1 MPRKFNV
8 LQIGGTDLEYLFTHK
23 PEVTWDYFDTQ
34 LFEFDS
40 GYIDS
45 IKEIVEE
52 SGQFDL
58 VFIQANLTDALTQLL
73 HIVSHPYNT
82 LVDAQY
88 WPSGYDELDLV
99 QRYLIR
105 PIHYDTTDDLH
116 DKLISISFPGQYGDK
131 VSPARTHIQSPSHIE
146 VIHYG
151 NRKIQLKGHFGD
163 ELIPVLNWQ
172 QNLVYDKDKVIEVWP
187 EFRTEGDVTL
197 EYTFRLVSLNP
208 EEGVLEKIVLSEE
221 ALAEPLYLQRRPYT
235 AYISTSVSVKGSGTV
250 HIGAVHKRLSHIEF
264 GHLLLGS
271 HRFVDE
277 NREEFFYYFNPGDF
291 KPPLNVYFSGYREAE
306 GFEAYFLMNQLGAPF
321 LLISDPRI
329 QGGAFYL
336 GSDTYEN
343 GIKQVITD
351 TLNQL
356 GFKEDDLI
364 LSGLSMGS
372 FGALY
377 YGAQLNPKGINVGKP
392 LVNVGTIA
400 KNMKLLRPNDFETS
414 LDIALS
420 PEHTM
425 TESSQTNTDLKHIK
439 DLDNKFWN
447 VFSNRHIS
455 DTSIAI
461 TYMKNDD
468 YDQSAFEDLL
478 PVLSRHHVHLMN
490 KAVPGRHNDDTSTVV
505 NWFMNFY
512 HILLKDHF
520 GRDNHAK

>member
-105 PIHYDTTDDLH
+105 PIHY
-116 DKLISISFPGQYGDK
+116 
-131 VSPARTHIQSPSHIE
+131 
-146 VIHYG
+146 G
-151 NRKIQLKGHFGD
+151 NREIHLKGHFGD

-221 ALAEPLYLQRRPYT
+221 ELAEPLYLQRRPYT

-291 KPPLNVYFSGYREAE
+291 KPPLNVYFSGYPEAE

-372 FGALY
+372 FSALY

-439 DLDNKFWN
+439 DLDDKFWN
-447 VFSNRHIS
+447 VFSNSHIS